1 MLAILHQQNVSDKW
15 QSRQRK
21 AVSLPPYL
29 ATASL
34 GTPDQLQG
42 ILRVTWSTQSS
53 PFSCFGS
60 RRGQQQYETVLQALS
75 TGAAPTPSDVKG
87 VDSLIREG
95 RSSVAQLQQHSCG
108 QPLLRPDVVSTV
120 PQKGRLWLLL
130 KVGCITCSSWH
141 LFLGFHEESKPLS
154 SQCCRSVQSSVYL
167 M

>member
-34 GTPDQLQG
+34 GTSCVGPGAQKAARFGVLAA
-42 ILRVTWSTQSS
+42 VEVSS
-53 PFSCFGS
+53 SN
-60 RRGQQQYETVLQALS
+60 ETVLQALS

-95 RSSVAQLQQHSCG
+95 RSSVAQLQQHLCG

-130 KVGCITCSSWH
+130 KVGCIT